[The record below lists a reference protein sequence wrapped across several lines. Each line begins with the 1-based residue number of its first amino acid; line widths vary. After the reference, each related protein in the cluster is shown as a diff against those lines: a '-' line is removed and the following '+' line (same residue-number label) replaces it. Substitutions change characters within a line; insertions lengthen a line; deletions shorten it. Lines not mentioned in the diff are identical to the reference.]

1 MSPQDV
7 SCHIVS
13 RAGHCSGP
21 DDGNAEEDREHTAD
35 HGGAGAI
42 VVATF
47 PMPAGTRFDWHVHED
62 HQLAWAASG
71 VLTVLTAD
79 ATWVLPPTRALW
91 IPAGLRHETASATRA
106 TMRTLYIRPGLFPVS
121 WTEAQKPIPVAASPL
136 LAELIG
142 YLGGNDL
149 DPAQRA
155 HAESVLADL
164 LKPVPVTTIQ
174 VRLPA
179 GQPARQVAAAL
190 RANPA
195 DQRTLREW
203 GRHVGA
209 SERTLARAFVSGAG
223 VPFGHWRAL
232 LRLQAALPM
241 LAAGEP
247 VSRVAGRV
255 GYDTPSAFVAA
266 FRRETGQTP
275 AAYFRTRA
283 ELTEPRVAGGERQG
297 VSGQL
302 GAAAHRARPVPHL
315 ALGAQQNGKPGRR
328 AVLQRGAHLVRVH
341 RVHAGVAGEH
351 GEQHGGIGGP
361 GHHVVVGRIRE
372 QPGEL
377 HRVRRGAEFDIP
389 RLP

>member
-1 MSPQDV
+1 V
-7 SCHIVS
+7 
-13 RAGHCSGP
+13 
-21 DDGNAEEDREHTAD
+21 REHPAD
-35 HGGAGAI
+35 PGGAAAI

-91 IPAGLRHETASATRA
+91 IPAGLPHETASATRA

-121 WTEAQKPIPVAASPL
+121 WTETGGPTPVAASPL
-136 LAELIG
+136 IAELIG
-142 YLGGNDL
+142 YLGGSDL
-149 DPAQRA
+149 DQAQRA
-155 HAESVLADL
+155 HAESLLADL
-164 LKPVPVTTIQ
+164 LTPVPVTTIE
-174 VRLPA
+174 VRLPS
-179 GQPARQVAAAL
+179 GQPARQVAEEL

-209 SERTLARAFVSGAG
+209 SERTLARAFAAGAG
-223 VPFGHWRAL
+223 VPFGRWRAL

-275 AAYFRTRA
+275 AAYFRARA
-283 ELTEPRVAGGERQG
+283 ELPS
-297 VSGQL
+297 SG
-302 GAAAHRARPVPHL
+302 RTW
-315 ALGAQQNGKPGRR
+315 
-328 AVLQRGAHLVRVH
+328 
-341 RVHAGVAGEH
+341 
-351 GEQHGGIGGP
+351 P
-361 GHHVVVGRIRE
+361 GHSY
-372 QPGEL
+372 
-377 HRVRRGAEFDIP
+377 A
-389 RLP
+389 